1 MAPDMRLLEVLV
13 RHRVPCVVVG
23 GHAVNVHGYIRATED
38 TDVLWVRNRDTEE
51 HLLRALGELEA
62 RYIGSEID
70 PDTGIER
77 THPVTGTF
85 VRSQSLMMLCT
96 TAGFLDLFDFV
107 PGHPAVPVQ
116 AVVDTGILVDGIR
129 FASLEWLRK
138 MKAAAGRAKDLL
150 DLENLPQPERP

>member
-1 MAPDMRLLEVLV
+1 MAPDFRLLDVLI
-13 RHRVPCVVVG
+13 RHGVPFVVVG

-62 RYIGSEID
+62 RYIGDEID
-70 PDTGIER
+70 PATGIER
-77 THPVTGTF
+77 THPVTAAF
-85 VRSQSLMMLCT
+85 VRAQRLMMLCT

-107 PGHPAVPVQ
+107 PDHPAVPVQ
-116 AVVDTGILVDGIR
+116 AVIDSGILVDGIR
-129 FASLEWLRK
+129 FASLAWLRK

-150 DLENLPQPERP
+150 DLENLPQPEGP